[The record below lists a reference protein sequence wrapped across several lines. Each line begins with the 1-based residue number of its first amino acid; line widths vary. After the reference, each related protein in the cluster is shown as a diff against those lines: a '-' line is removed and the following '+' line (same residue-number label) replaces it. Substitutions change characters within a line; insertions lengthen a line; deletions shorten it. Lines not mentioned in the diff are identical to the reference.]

1 MELCEWHPVNL
12 GLNFTAED
20 RERFPSDKL
29 PLFSAFSY
37 DWKTAN
43 GLKTLNSYISKILSI
58 RANYRELVQCMD
70 KGSMILPYI
79 TNPEL
84 LAVMRKN
91 GDTTLLFIGNS
102 NGSEAQNGIIEFG
115 ITDAILFDLIEE
127 KEYPVSNH
135 SLSLHFKPGQSM
147 LFELPVEEKPS

>member
-1 MELCEWHPVNL
+1 
-12 GLNFTAED
+12 
-20 RERFPSDKL
+20 
-29 PLFSAFSY
+29 
-37 DWKTAN
+37 
-43 GLKTLNSYISKILSI
+43 
-58 RANYRELVQCMD
+58 MD